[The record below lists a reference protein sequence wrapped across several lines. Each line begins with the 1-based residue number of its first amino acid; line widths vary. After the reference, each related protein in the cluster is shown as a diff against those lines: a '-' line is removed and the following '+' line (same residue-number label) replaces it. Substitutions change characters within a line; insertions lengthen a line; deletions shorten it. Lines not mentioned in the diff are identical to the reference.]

1 MRTGI
6 NVLLEKN
13 GLTADEIDQVVSAG
27 ASGTYLPSRRHQQLS
42 RDMLDR
48 LGYNPK

>member
-1 MRTGI
+1 MHTGI

-13 GLTADEIDQVVSAG
+13 RLTADEIDQVIIARAAG
-27 ASGTYLPSRRHQQLS
+27 THALFRRHRLS
-42 RDMLDR
+42 CGNMLDR